1 MIAFLNQICKNIEFH
16 NQWYYTIA
24 CFSYTINF
32 SFSFNCATQ
41 TIALLIQW
49 CNTFTYTMETTAFL
63 IDLVIQHKQLQ
74 FIIDHEI
81 KTKKK
86 LSFEK
91 VIQYRK

>member
-1 MIAFLNQICKNIEFH
+1 MITFLNQIYKDTEFH

-32 SFSFNCATQ
+32 SLLSSIAQHKQLHFLFGGATQ
-41 TIALLIQW
+41 L
-49 CNTFTYTMETTAFL
+49 TAFL

-74 FIIDHEI
+74 FIIDHVI
-81 KTKKK
+81 KNKKELC

-91 VIQYRK
+91 VIEYTQ